1 MKTFVTVLGLLVLT
15 AVGPVF
21 AAETAPPPLFAE
33 QPVSSPAC
41 SPVATSAAPVAQNA
55 EPELPAW
62 LTGKPLYWS
71 EELESEL
78 PLAAGCAVYCR
89 ECGGCCAIGPNWCA
103 CC

>member
-15 AVGPVF
+15 VVGPVF
-21 AAETAPPPLFAE
+21 AAETAPPPIFVE

-41 SPVATSAAPVAQNA
+41 APATSAASGAQNA

-71 EELESEL
+71 EELASEL

-89 ECGGCCAIGPNWCA
+89 ECGGCCVIGTSWCA

>member
-41 SPVATSAAPVAQNA
+41 APATSAAPVAQNA